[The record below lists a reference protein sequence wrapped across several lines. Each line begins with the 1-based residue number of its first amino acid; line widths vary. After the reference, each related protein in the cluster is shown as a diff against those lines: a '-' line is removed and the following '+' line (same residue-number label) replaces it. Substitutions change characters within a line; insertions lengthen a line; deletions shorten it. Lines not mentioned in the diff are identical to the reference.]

1 MILEDGL
8 TYHNS
13 KVTLTKKW
21 QRFSFQAFT
30 SAGQHRF
37 KIGTFGP
44 QGLVTNVTSTIYV
57 WGAQVEQGVL
67 RSTYYSTQGSALTRN
82 QNKLT

>member
-21 QRFSFQAFT
+21 QILIPGIYKCWSTQISRLVLLDLA
-30 SAGQHRF
+30 
-37 KIGTFGP
+37 
-44 QGLVTNVTSTIYV
+44 GLVTNVTSTVYV
-57 WGAQVEQGVL
+57 WGAQVEQF
-67 RSTYYSTQGSALTRN
+67 
-82 QNKLT
+82 